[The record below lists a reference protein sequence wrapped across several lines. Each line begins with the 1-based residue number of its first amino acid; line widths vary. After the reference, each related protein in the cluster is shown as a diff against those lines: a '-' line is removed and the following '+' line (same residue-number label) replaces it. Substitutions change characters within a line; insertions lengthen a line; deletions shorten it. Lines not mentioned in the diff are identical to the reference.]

1 MNKINNQ
8 FTSIEQITDRYL
20 GTGKGNSTVNA
31 SGLSFEE
38 ILKQKQDV
46 SESLELKFSKHASMR
61 LENRKINLSKEQSE
75 RLVIVDSLAFIVNVP
90 NKTVVTA
97 MDRTESDDNIYTNI
111 DGAVII

>member
-46 SESLELKFSKHASMR
+46 SESLELKFSKH
-61 LENRKINLSKEQSE
+61 ETGEQKDQS
-75 RLVIVDSLAFIVNVP
+75 V
-90 NKTVVTA
+90 K
-97 MDRTESDDNIYTNI
+97 RTERTAGEWSSKSK
-111 DGAVII
+111 

>member
-20 GTGKGNSTVNA
+20 GTGKGNSAVNA

-46 SESLELKFSKHASMR
+46 SESLE
-61 LENRKINLSKEQSE
+61 
-75 RLVIVDSLAFIVNVP
+75 FIVNVP

>member
-38 ILKQKQDV
+38 ILQTCLHETGEQK
-46 SESLELKFSKHASMR
+46 
-61 LENRKINLSKEQSE
+61 NQS
-75 RLVIVDSLAFIVNVP
+75 V
-90 NKTVVTA
+90 K
-97 MDRTESDDNIYTNI
+97 RTERTAGEWSSKSK
-111 DGAVII
+111 

>member
-46 SESLELKFSKHASMR
+46 YESL
-61 LENRKINLSKEQSE
+61 
-75 RLVIVDSLAFIVNVP
+75 
-90 NKTVVTA
+90 
-97 MDRTESDDNIYTNI
+97 
-111 DGAVII
+111 

>member
-46 SESLELKFSKHASMR
+46 SESSGTEIFQTCLHETG
-61 LENRKINLSKEQSE
+61 EQKNQSDKGTE
-75 RLVIVDSLAFIVNVP
+75 RN
-90 NKTVVTA
+90 
-97 MDRTESDDNIYTNI
+97 
-111 DGAVII
+111 G

>member
-46 SESLELKFSKHASMR
+46 SESLELKFSKHATVR
-61 LENRKINLSKEQSE
+61 LADRGIELTDAQLEQLGVPAENDVLTFSGKVCFRSYIAVLEDYFAKDNREI
-75 RLVIVDSLAFIVNVP
+75 SLFN
-90 NKTVVTA
+90 
-97 MDRTESDDNIYTNI
+97 
-111 DGAVII
+111 